1 MSHESS
7 LTFITL
13 PREIIL
19 NHILPFLKLSKVL
32 ELFSI
37 ENNYLQELL
46 EEYMEM
52 YMRDRNYKTTLSDAL
67 ILLEY
72 EHFYTPVLEFFKSYL
87 SDLAT
92 TFISLVEEAGG
103 SIHYHTLSLQERP
116 RAIYTINVIMQRN
129 EKELL
134 YKLTSAIFTNSDNK
148 CISSFAIDNVNQSN
162 VIINTTIH
170 DIHTELIC
178 IFNMMGSDPSRK
190 IKRIELNKE
199 LYQTGFAISLQ
210 SPEIV
215 NISKYE

>member
-1 MSHESS
+1 MSHEY
-7 LTFITL
+7 LTLIKL
-13 PREIIL
+13 PKEIIVF
-19 NHILPFLKLSKVL
+19 NILPFLKLTNIF

-37 ENNYLQELL
+37 ENKYLQELL
-46 EEYMEM
+46 EEYMTI
-52 YMRDRNYKTTLSDAL
+52 YMNEQKYKKSLQEAL
-67 ILLEY
+67 LLLEY
-72 EHFYTPVLEFFKSYL
+72 EHFSYSILQFFNSYFYN
-87 SDLAT
+87 LAT

-103 SIHYHTLSLQERP
+103 SIHYHTLSLQEKP